1 MTPLH
6 ELLSRI
12 RWDPAFGRGRFELG
26 YRDRVERR
34 IVRVALS
41 AIRTDPAAPAVFQVT
56 DEDGETHTIP
66 FHRVKE
72 VYRDGILVWQRDH

>member
-6 ELLSRI
+6 QLLSRI

-26 YRDRVERR
+26 YWDRVEGR
-34 IVRVALS
+34 IVRVALG
-41 AIRTDPAAPAVFQVT
+41 AIRTDPAEPAVFQVT
-56 DEDGETHTIP
+56 DEDGETRTIP

-72 VYRDGILVWQRDH
+72 VYRDGVLIWHRER